1 MIVKQ
6 VTESVCSPQP
16 LASHNRPLML
26 ANVSVYVCDGVLH
39 TEELASARVC
49 VKEREFVCV
58 YNNHQNKKR
67 FMWCALI
74 TSSQHDHSYSSIT
87 SHLKPHEPHCISKGL
102 RKQVPICYTQKR
114 FPATRHHHCYVGD
127 VFEITFESGRDTC

>member
-1 MIVKQ
+1 MQ

-67 FMWCALI
+67 PKEASVYMLYEETLSC
-74 TSSQHDHSYSSIT
+74 
-87 SHLKPHEPHCISKGL
+87 
-102 RKQVPICYTQKR
+102 
-114 FPATRHHHCYVGD
+114 
-127 VFEITFESGRDTC
+127 